1 VRVVLDSNVLI
12 AAAATRG
19 LCEAIVELCLEQ
31 HKIVLGEGILAEV
44 EEKLTG
50 KLKVPAAIA
59 REYLKLLRSSAEIM
73 KPAQVERGACRDPE
87 DLMVLGLIEAGR
99 AEVLVSGDKDLLVL
113 REFAGARVFSPR
125 GFWEEA
131 GKRREDE
138 SED

>member
-1 VRVVLDSNVLI
+1 VRVVLGSNVLI

-31 HKIVLGEGILAEV
+31 HEIVLGEGILAEV

-59 REYLKLLRSSAEIM
+59 REYLKLLRGSAEIM

-113 REFAGARVFSPR
+113 REFAGARVLSLR